1 MLKINE
7 EAVFLSNKNVL
18 SNINWNDTSELER
31 LKAKYY
37 DGFKAGVEFAQR
49 WISVEDELPE
59 DENKESDFSVCV
71 LAKDMHGKTMSAYYH
86 FKKYSFYSNAF
97 SKSELIGITHW
108 RPIELK

>member
-1 MLKINE
+1 MKTIK
-7 EAVFLSNKNVL
+7 EAAHEYFRKAQLGLENPG
-18 SNINWNDTSELER
+18 SES
-31 LKAKYY
+31 
-37 DGFKAGVEFAQR
+37 GFIAGVEFAQR

-86 FKKYSFYSNAF
+86 FQKRSFYSNAF

-108 RPIELK
+108 RPIKLK